1 MNRRF
6 MSASM
11 LMDFTASK
19 LASMVAGV
27 LMVGAV
33 LDAAVAHSALTVP
46 IWPPL
51 NTTVP
56 NLRALA
62 LSGELP
68 RRIRSTRAVGTSYT
82 ALAEWSKPT
91 LGIRQESYRLAA
103 PGSPPSGFRVTF
115 RGESSETRSSHQDR
129 GCSGDRSGAARH
141 F

>member
-62 LSGELP
+62 LSGEPP
-68 RRIRSTRAVGTSYT
+68 RRIRSTRAVGICYT
-82 ALAEWSKPT
+82 ALEERSNQPRHSSGKLSSRRAGVAT
-91 LGIRQESYRLAA
+91 LWLPRNVPR
-103 PGSPPSGFRVTF
+103 
-115 RGESSETRSSHQDR
+115 
-129 GCSGDRSGAARH
+129 
-141 F
+141 